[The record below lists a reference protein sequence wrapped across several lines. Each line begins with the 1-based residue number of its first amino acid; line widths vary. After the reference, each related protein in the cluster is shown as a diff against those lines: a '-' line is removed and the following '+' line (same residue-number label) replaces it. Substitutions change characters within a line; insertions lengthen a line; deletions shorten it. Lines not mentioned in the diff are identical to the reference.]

1 MGNRERKGTRLRTPF
16 TVIVPASTS
25 NLGSGFDTISAA
37 LGLYLKMSV
46 TRRPGDSIHWQGEIP
61 EANIAEVALQK
72 TLDFLGQPAG
82 GFEISMENPIPL
94 KRGLGSSGAAIVGG
108 IKIGEALAGQRLT
121 TRQILEL
128 ALPLEGHP
136 DNLSASLL
144 GGWVLSCFEEN
155 SLRTERIDSTLR
167 CRFIAAVP
175 DLEVS
180 TQRAREILP
189 GRYPLEDVIFGLQH
203 CALLVHALHRGD
215 GSLLREATRD
225 RIHQPYRGRLVPGIE
240 HLFERRNLPDEVASD
255 LLSVTISG
263 SGSTVLAMASGSFEA
278 IAAWMRQGLADQGT
292 ESKTLLLDLD
302 TRGVRIEDAG

>member
-1 MGNRERKGTRLRTPF
+1 MDDSKGKGLQPF
-16 TVIVPASTS
+16 NVIVPASTS

-46 TRRPGDSIHWQGEIP
+46 TRRSGESIRWRGEIP
-61 EANIAEVALQK
+61 EVNIAEVALQK
-72 TLDFLGQPAG
+72 TLHFLGQPAG
-82 GFEISMENPIPL
+82 GFEVSMENPIPL

-108 IKIGEALAGQRLT
+108 IKIGEAISGQTLT
-121 TRQILEL
+121 TPQILDL

-144 GGWVLSCFEEN
+144 GGWVLSCSDGN
-155 SLRTERIDSTLR
+155 RLRTERIDSTLR

-189 GRYPLEDVIFGLQH
+189 EKYPLDDVIFGLQH
-203 CALLVHALHRGD
+203 CGLLVHALHRGD

-225 RIHQPYRGRLVPGIE
+225 RIHQPYRSRLVPGIE
-240 HLFERRNLPDEVASD
+240 LLLRHRDLPPAVASD

-263 SGSTVLAMASGSFEA
+263 SGSTVLAIASGSFEA
-278 IAAWMRQGLADQGT
+278 IAAWMRQTLANQGI